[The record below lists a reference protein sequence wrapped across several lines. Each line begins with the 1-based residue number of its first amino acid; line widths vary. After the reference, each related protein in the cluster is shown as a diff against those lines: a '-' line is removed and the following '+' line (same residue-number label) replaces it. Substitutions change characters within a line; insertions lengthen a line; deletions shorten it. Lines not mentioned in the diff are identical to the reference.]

1 MQDWNHMDWKMDWDL
16 AIRRNSE
23 ALKGIIETLLAM
35 LGLDGT
41 DTVSRIPKP
50 LHRAVLLVLRPAES
64 ALRRLIII
72 ASRGLVVKAA
82 PSRPMPK
89 GLKIGKGDGS
99 RLPAFQLYD
108 TRKNFPE
115 LRQHR
120 IKYAKHPP
128 RILFFGDDSRLD
140 SLWSAP
146 EPAAA
151 PAPETDGLV
160 NAARLSRRLQALK
173 LALEDLPRQARR
185 MARWRVRREKLPN
198 PKFKSPLRPGPPP
211 GRRKRHI
218 HPIDEILA
226 DCHALAWDALK
237 PNTS

>member
-1 MQDWNHMDWKMDWDL
+1 MDWEL
-16 AIRRNSE
+16 AIKRNSE
-23 ALKGIIETLLAM
+23 ALQSIIAALFVM
-35 LGLDGT
+35 LGDA
-41 DTVSRIPKP
+41 TVARIPRS
-50 LHRAVLLVLRPAES
+50 LHSAVLLVLRPAES
-64 ALRRLIII
+64 AMRRLIII
-72 ASRGLVVKAA
+72 AARGLVVKVA

-89 GLKIGKGDGS
+89 GQIIGKGGS
-99 RLPAFQLYD
+99 VCTSFQLFD
-108 TRKNFPE
+108 TRKDFPE

-128 RILFFGDDSRLD
+128 RILFFGPDSRLD
-140 SLWSAP
+140 SLWSVP

-160 NAARLSRRLQALK
+160 KVARLSRRLQALK

-185 MARWRVRREKLPN
+185 MARWRVRREAAKA

-211 GRRKRHI
+211 GHRKRQI

-226 DCHALAWDALK
+226 DCHWLAWDAMRTD
-237 PNTS
+237 TS